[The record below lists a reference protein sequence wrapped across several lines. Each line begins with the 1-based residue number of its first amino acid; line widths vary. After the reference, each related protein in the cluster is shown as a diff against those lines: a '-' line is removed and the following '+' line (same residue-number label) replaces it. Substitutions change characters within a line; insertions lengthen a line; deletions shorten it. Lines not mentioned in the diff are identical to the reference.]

1 MNNHNFVCFPFKGTA
16 VVTET
21 KAALWT
27 DGRYYLQ
34 AASQLDSNWI
44 LMKDGNDKKAKKTKR
59 IDSDFLIFF
68 TAMGKSVI
76 TLFSALVSQFY
87 NTWYGYN

>member
-44 LMKDGNDKKAKKTKR
+44 LMKDGNDKKANKTKR
-59 IDSDFLIFF
+59 IESDFFKFF
-68 TAMGKSVI
+68 FYRNGQVCHF
-76 TLFSALVSQFY
+76 LVFSFGVTVL
-87 NTWYGYN
+87 